1 MPSGASLAGRVVLAK
16 ERWML
21 DTSKYARDFPD
32 DNPQPDSP
40 AGGAVSG
47 SGAATPSGALLAA
60 LHKLEREF
68 SEILRAQSGQSD
80 SSV

>member
-1 MPSGASLAGRVVLAK
+1 
-16 ERWML
+16 ML

-32 DNPQPDSP
+32 DNLQPDSP
-40 AGGAVSG
+40 AGAGV
-47 SGAATPSGALLAA
+47 AAPSAALLAA

>member
-1 MPSGASLAGRVVLAK
+1 
-16 ERWML
+16 ML
-21 DTSKYARDFPD
+21 DTSKYARDFPG

-40 AGGAVSG
+40 ADGTVSG
-47 SGAATPSGALLAA
+47 TGTVAPTAALLAA

>member
-1 MPSGASLAGRVVLAK
+1 
-16 ERWML
+16 ML

-40 AGGAVSG
+40 AQGAVSN
-47 SGAATPSGALLAA
+47 SAAVAPSAALLAA
-60 LHKLEREF
+60 LEKLEREF

-80 SSV
+80 GSA

>member
-1 MPSGASLAGRVVLAK
+1 
-16 ERWML
+16 ML
-21 DTSKYARDFPD
+21 DTSKYARDFPG

-40 AGGAVSG
+40 ADGTVSG
-47 SGAATPSGALLAA
+47 TVAPTAALLAA

>member
-1 MPSGASLAGRVVLAK
+1 
-16 ERWML
+16 ML

-32 DNPQPDSP
+32 DNPQSDSP
-40 AGGAVSG
+40 TGAISG
-47 SGAATPSGALLAA
+47 SGAAAPSAALLAA